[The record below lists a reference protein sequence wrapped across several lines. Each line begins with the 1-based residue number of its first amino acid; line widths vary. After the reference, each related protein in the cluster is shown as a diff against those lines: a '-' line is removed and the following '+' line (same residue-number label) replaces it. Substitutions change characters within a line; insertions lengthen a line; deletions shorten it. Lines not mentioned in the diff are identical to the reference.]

1 MRQTVREDGIRE
13 LLRRFAVDSVFQ
25 IFIARDA
32 RARNSLISRINYSL
46 DTVLVVQRFE
56 RNDSL
61 YRRAVRVCDY
71 TLVPLDILGIYFG
84 NDKGHFGVHTP
95 RGAVVYNN
103 AAVCRGD
110 WREFF
115 TCRAARRE
123 KRDVKALVKA
133 MFREFL
139 DFVLLTEEFKFFA
152 RRTRRSQKR
161 VIRFKVVLLADL
173 QKGSADHA
181 RCADDGD
188 FQILHFDHSYQYTTK
203 KFYVLLPR

>member
-1 MRQTVREDGIRE
+1 
-13 LLRRFAVDSVFQ
+13 
-25 IFIARDA
+25 
-32 RARNSLISRINYSL
+32 
-46 DTVLVVQRFE
+46 VQRFE

-71 TLVPLDILGIYFG
+71 TLVPLDILGVHFG

-95 RGAVVYNN
+95 RGTVVYNN
-103 AAVCRGD
+103 ASVRRCYRRKFLAR
-110 WREFF
+110 
-115 TCRAARRE
+115 RAARRE
-123 KRDVKALVKA
+123 KSNVETLVKA

-139 DFVLLTEEFKFFA
+139 NFMLFAEEFKLFA